1 MGLPGAGRDRHAA
14 LAMPPT
20 RRASATRGGN
30 APAIGR
36 KALAFVKREG
46 IVLQAARGRVPN
58 LAEFVAGAPIRGS
71 WWGHPKGK
79 AIFDA
84 ANFVEDSGDVLVC
97 RLVDGKVTFVHRRLW
112 PALVHLADRF
122 PKGGLDQISE
132 EHTASGRHERRVTPC
147 PRWVPADVAGQ
158 AARLSEASA
167 EKQIANWS
175 WLLAYPTGGP
185 ARPSRRTRP

>member
-20 RRASATRGGN
+20 RRASATRGVN

-112 PALVHLADRF
+112 PALVRLADRLS
-122 PKGGLDQISE
+122 KGGLDQISE
-132 EHTASGRHERRVTPC
+132 EHTASGHHERRVTPF
-147 PRWVPADVAGQ
+147 PDWVPREIAAQ
-158 AARLSEASA
+158 AAGLSESVA
-167 EKQIANWS
+167 EEQLSSWS
-175 WLLAYPTGGP
+175 WLLEKGSS
-185 ARPSRRTRP
+185 RPS

>member
-1 MGLPGAGRDRHAA
+1 
-14 LAMPPT
+14 MPPT
-20 RRASATRGGN
+20 RRAKPTRAANEAT
-30 APAIGR
+30 AIGR

-79 AIFDA
+79 AIFAA

-97 RLVDGKVTFVHRRLW
+97 RLMDAKVTFVHCRLW
-112 PALVHLADRF
+112 PALVRLADRL

-132 EHTASGRHERRVTPC
+132 EHTASGHHERRVTPY

-167 EKQIANWS
+167 EEQLATWS
-175 WLLAYPTGGP
+175 WLVE
-185 ARPSRRTRP
+185 

>member
-1 MGLPGAGRDRHAA
+1 
-14 LAMPPT
+14 MP
-20 RRASATRGGN
+20 SARQ
-30 APAIGR
+30 
-36 KALAFVKREG
+36 ALAFVEREG
-46 IVLQAARGRVPN
+46 IVLQAARGRAPN

-79 AIFDA
+79 AIFAA

-112 PALVHLADRF
+112 PALVRLADRL

-132 EHTASGRHERRVTPC
+132 EHTASGRHERRITPC
-147 PRWVPADVAGQ
+147 PDWVPAAIAEQ
-158 AARLSEASA
+158 AARLSESSA
-167 EKQIANWS
+167 EKQLATWS
-175 WLLAYPTGGP
+175 WLLGGLSVPGRTGTGPRGRSYPTGGP